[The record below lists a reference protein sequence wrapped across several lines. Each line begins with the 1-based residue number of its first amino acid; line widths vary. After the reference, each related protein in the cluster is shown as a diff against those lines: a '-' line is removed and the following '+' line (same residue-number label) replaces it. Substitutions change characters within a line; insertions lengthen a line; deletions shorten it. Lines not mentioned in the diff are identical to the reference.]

1 MPQLIDIDLPSRVG
15 EKFNV
20 FGTLLLRDDYG
31 NKMENIAEDYRGKSE
46 RITIAVL
53 RVWLQGKGVEVSWEC
68 LIATLRKSKLELM
81 ADQVQ
86 MALEKLRSWSILY
99 PYINFFVHMPR
110 QLTVAWKTNNLQ
122 LKTQILFCHRFF
134 VHRNLFEIKC
144 LWFFAL

>member
-86 MALEKLRSWSILY
+86 MALEKLRS
-99 PYINFFVHMPR
+99 
-110 QLTVAWKTNNLQ
+110 
-122 LKTQILFCHRFF
+122 
-134 VHRNLFEIKC
+134 
-144 LWFFAL
+144 